1 MSENLFVSELSA
13 SHHTF
18 SSYHFC
24 RGNNSKRKSRIGVI
38 LRGHGSYIYLNK
50 RLEVREG
57 DVVFIPEN
65 VYCYSEWHGTP
76 SIDVVYI
83 NCFIHYGIGKYDP
96 QLIECGEKTKNDI
109 LAIHGMLSESHES
122 NLEAYSLFYRLL
134 ADVLPR
140 MKRSETVPDRTLECA
155 ISYITNNFNTNF
167 SVSDLARKCCVSEST
182 LYSLFRAKL
191 GQTPIKYINSIRIN
205 VAIEYLENSNFSVST
220 ISELVGFNS
229 ENHFR
234 RIFRDFTGSTPLKFR
249 KQG

>member
-1 MSENLFVSELSA
+1 MSENIFVSELSV
-13 SHHTF
+13 SHHHF
-18 SSYHFC
+18 STYHFC
-24 RGNNSKRKSRIGVI
+24 RGNNSKRKSRLGIITKGY
-38 LRGHGSYIYLNK
+38 GSYIYMGK
-50 RLEVREG
+50 RLEVSEG

-76 SIDVVYI
+76 EIDVVYL
-83 NCFIHYGIGKYDP
+83 NCFIHFGDKKYDP

-109 LAIHGMLSESHES
+109 LAIHGMLSESNES

-140 MKRSETVPDRTLECA
+140 MKKSETVPDRTLECA

-182 LYSLFRAKL
+182 LYSLFRSKL
-191 GQTPIKYINSIRIN
+191 GETPIKYINSIRIN
-205 VAIEYLENSNFSVST
+205 VAIERLENSNYSIST
-220 ISELVGFNS
+220 ISRAVGFNS

-234 RIFRDFTGSTPLKFR
+234 KTFREFTGLSPLQYR
-249 KQG
+249 KAR